1 MCHRELYYGTFMIL
15 NNTIVIS
22 RDARELVDVVVI
34 FFPSLI
40 LERE

>member
-22 RDARELVDVVVI
+22 RDARELVDVI
-34 FFPSLI
+34 FFLHLI